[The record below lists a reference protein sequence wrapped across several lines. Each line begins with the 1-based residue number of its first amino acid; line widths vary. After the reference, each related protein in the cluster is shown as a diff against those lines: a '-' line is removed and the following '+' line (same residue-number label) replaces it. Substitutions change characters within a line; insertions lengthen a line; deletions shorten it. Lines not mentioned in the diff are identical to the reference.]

1 MNLPPGFTSRPA
13 TPDDLD
19 AVAALRD
26 AYDIA
31 HVGVAEANRA
41 ALQFEWAAP
50 WLELSRDVRLI
61 HGEDGSLAA
70 YVQHSTPD
78 PSSRYEVQAAV
89 APRFEDR
96 GLGSAIIDWTEAQT
110 RSRLPVGASTPLWN
124 MAASGNAR
132 AFSLF
137 ASRGYVPIR
146 TFWEMAIELD
156 PSFDAGPLP
165 EGVTIR
171 RFVVDVDGPAAVAA
185 MNAAFTTHFGYHE
198 ETFEEWLAQQRSD
211 ETWDPTMELVAEL
224 DGRIVGASNNGVIE
238 GKGYVFELGVL
249 PECQGRGIGKAL
261 LRHSLAMFAAMGI
274 TAGRLGVDSENVTGA
289 VQLYRSV
296 GMEPSQERRV
306 VEKRVES
313 G

>member
-1 MNLPPGFTSRPA
+1 VNLPPGFTSRPA
-13 TPDDLD
+13 TSDDLD

-26 AYDIA
+26 DHDIA

-41 ALQFEWAAP
+41 AVQFEWAAA
-50 WLELSRDVRLI
+50 WVDLARDVRLI
-61 HGEDGSLAA
+61 HGDDGALVA

-78 PSSRYEVQAAV
+78 PSSRFEVEAAV
-89 APRFEDR
+89 SPAFEGR
-96 GLGSAIIDWTEAQT
+96 GLGSAIIDWTEAHT
-110 RSRLPVGASTPLWN
+110 RSRLAPGASTSLWN
-124 MAASGNAR
+124 MAASGNAG

-156 PSFDAGPLP
+156 PSFESGPLP

-198 ETFEEWLAQQRSD
+198 ETFEDWYAQQRSD
-211 ETWDPTMELVAEL
+211 ETWDPTLELVAEV

-249 PECQGRGIGKAL
+249 PEYQGRGIGKAL

-306 VEKRVES
+306 VEKRIES